1 MLRIS
6 MINFKNI
13 KNYIGLI
20 SNNKEIK
27 MTKKNK
33 TMLDQAE
40 DIKNND
46 LMDNLKSNKELRSAL
61 ILAKNMSRKLR
72 DDIVPQL
79 SKGVISVMKEML
91 ENKTEIADWKTMK
104 FLRGHCFTQSG
115 YDRKKD
121 LNQNF
126 ELTVTMAVR
135 LAIMTYDNSN
145 QFQITEKNEILVMD
159 KVATPWIDQTKS
171 NQKGGKKKV
180 KNTSEELV
188 EIVPS
193 AINKIWATKYP
204 TTKRPNAKPKENI
217 SVTLKSAL
225 KILEDLQNICESK
238 NPQKIAE
245 RITDEDAGVIGSY
258 NLINFAMI
266 RDTFSKYESDINGDV
281 KKIA

>member
-1 MLRIS
+1 
-6 MINFKNI
+6 
-13 KNYIGLI
+13 
-20 SNNKEIK
+20 

-33 TMLDQAE
+33 TMLDQVE
-40 DIKNND
+40 EINETN
-46 LMDNLKSNKELRSAL
+46 LMDNLKSNEQLKKAL
-61 ILAKNMSRKLR
+61 ILARNMSRKLR

-135 LAIMTYDNSN
+135 LAIMTYDNSSE
-145 QFQITEKNEILVMD
+145 FQITDKNEILVMD
-159 KVATPWIDQTKS
+159 KVATPWIEQTKK
-171 NQKGGKKKV
+171 NQKGSKKKV

-193 AINKIWATKYP
+193 AINKIWSTKYP
-204 TTKRPNAKPKENI
+204 TTSRPNAKSKVNI
-217 SVTLKSAL
+217 SATLKEAL
-225 KILEDLQNICESK
+225 KVLEDLQNICESK

-245 RITDEDAGVIGSY
+245 RITDDDAGVIGAFT
-258 NLINFAMI
+258 LIDFAMI
-266 RDTFSKYESDINGDV
+266 RNTFSKYESDINGDV
-281 KKIA
+281 KQVVNQ